1 MFTGLIEEIGTIKNI
16 NRAQKSIRISINA
29 TKVLED
35 AKIGDS
41 IAVNGTCLTVVELAA
56 NWFTADVMPETVNKT
71 VLATL
76 TNGDKVNL
84 ERTLRVGD
92 RLGGHIVSGHV
103 DSVGTIISRTQDDNA
118 IIFKIRADEA
128 TMRYVIKKGSIAID
142 GTSLTVVN
150 CEVNW
155 FSVSIIPHTLDMTVL
170 GVKQVGATVNLETDI
185 IGKYVEKL
193 LATTPVE
200 NNSKKELT
208 IDFFAENGFI

>member
-16 NRAQKSIRISINA
+16 SRAQKSVRLSINA
-29 TKVLED
+29 RKVLED

-84 ERTLRVGD
+84 ERTLKVGD

-103 DSVGTIISRTQDDNA
+103 DGIGVIISKVQDDNA
-118 IIFKIRADEA
+118 VIFKIKADELV
-128 TMRYVIKKGSIAID
+128 MRYIIKK
-142 GTSLTVVN
+142 
-150 CEVNW
+150 E
-155 FSVSIIPHTLDMTVL
+155 
-170 GVKQVGATVNLETDI
+170 E
-185 IGKYVEKL
+185 
-193 LATTPVE
+193 
-200 NNSKKELT
+200 
-208 IDFFAENGFI
+208 